1 MNEWTGEN
9 RIKGPVNLKKLVV
22 NNLETPAYFNLSLP
36 RRVKNVII
44 KGDSDIGK
52 INDINIQS
60 FMENVLKVDD
70 LISLGHVTFG
80 KFTCNIFPLI

>member
-1 MNEWTGEN
+1 MNEWIGESH
-9 RIKGPVNLKKLVV
+9 IKGPVNLKKLVV

-36 RRVKNVII
+36 TKVKNVII

-80 KFTCNIFPLI
+80 KFTFNISQLI

>member
-1 MNEWTGEN
+1 MNEWIGIN
-9 RIKGPVNLKKLVV
+9 HIRGPVNVAKLVV
-22 NNLETPAYFNLSLP
+22 NNLETPARFNLSLP

-44 KGDSDIGK
+44 KGDSNIGK
-52 INDINIQS
+52 INNVNIQS

-80 KFTCNIFPLI
+80 KLTSNISPLI